1 MVAVIL
7 TLIVSLV
14 RMKELIGSRE
24 ELRKECQGLSSH
36 LDKLN
41 SPVVFCHNDLTCQN
55 MIYCEEEG
63 RIYIYSGGRYY
74 SLYITLVYSTL
85 VLLQTQK
92 YYDIVICGVFVSLC
106 VHMCLSYQCKAYT
119 NVTF

>member
-7 TLIVSLV
+7 TLIVSLI

-41 SPVVFCHNDLTCQN
+41 SLVVFCHNDLMSKN
-55 MIYCEEEG
+55 MIYCEEKGTFLSVIFSILEMFVQQL
-63 RIYIYSGGRYY
+63 
-74 SLYITLVYSTL
+74 SLS
-85 VLLQTQK
+85 
-92 YYDIVICGVFVSLC
+92 
-106 VHMCLSYQCKAYT
+106 H
-119 NVTF
+119 